1 MGCISGVLKNSQ
13 SFKELSKG
21 ISSFSVKIKSEIFT
35 YFCRNRVFG
44 KIEGKLLILQEGI
57 I

>member
-21 ISSFSVKIKSEIFT
+21 NSSFSVKIKSEIFA

-44 KIEGKLLILQEGI
+44 KIEGKLLILQEGLI
-57 I
+57 